1 MARVLGPALV
11 LTLLTACGAAARVA
25 SEPPACPQSTAPP
38 GEPPASEAPVAVEP
52 EADPCAGHDGLA
64 LAPPEI
70 ASRWD
75 GGALVVGGSGPLVV
89 RWCGRG
95 LATITRIEIGD
106 GASGRTLYELD
117 AAWAHL
123 TYGESLTRVV
133 TGRAAPA
140 TLTVRVTG
148 EVDGA
153 PIEASVE
160 LASVEDPELAAA
172 RAVCAAEGG
181 RFGPVGMAQSLACT
195 RPTHDAGRR
204 CLSSA
209 DCEGLCI
216 AERFEDAASSPDGRD
231 CPEGT
236 RLRVHVGHCDEIV
249 PRFGCVAELHEP
261 ESACFGPRSLGRSSL
276 VCHD

>member
-11 LTLLTACGAAARVA
+11 LTLLTACGAAARGERA
-25 SEPPACPQSTAPP
+25 ARLPAEHGAAGRAT
-38 GEPPASEAPVAVEP
+38 GERGAGGGRARGR
-52 EADPCAGHDGLA
+52 PCAGHDGLA

-75 GGALVVGGSGPLVV
+75 GGA
-89 RWCGRG
+89 WCGRG

-106 GASGRTLYELD
+106 DASGRTLYELD